1 MKNFIAI
8 AGNIGVGKSTLTK
21 KLAEH
26 LKWKA
31 YQEPVTQN
39 PYLEDFYKDMKKWA
53 FHSQMYFMGKRLQD
67 HYNILKE
74 KKSVVQDR
82 TIYEN
87 SEIFAR
93 NLHNRGYINSRDWK
107 SYQQIYKTCENILPA
122 PDLVIYLKA
131 SVDKIMDRIALRGR
145 EFEKGID
152 RKYIREL
159 NDLYDRWAGN
169 FNQSQV
175 LILSYDDLDLKNNN
189 IDFESFLAEV
199 KNYIK

>member
-1 MKNFIAI
+1 MANKNFIAI

-21 KLAEH
+21 RLAEH

-53 FHSQMYFMGKRLQD
+53 FHSQMYFMGRRLQD
-67 HYNILKE
+67 HYNILQE

-107 SYQQIYKTCENILPA
+107 VYQQIYKTCEKVLPA

-131 SVDKIMDRIALRGR
+131 SVEKIMERIAKRGR
-145 EFEKGID
+145 DFEKV
-152 RKYIREL
+152 
-159 NDLYDRWAGN
+159 
-169 FNQSQV
+169 S
-175 LILSYDDLDLKNNN
+175 
-189 IDFESFLAEV
+189 
-199 KNYIK
+199 